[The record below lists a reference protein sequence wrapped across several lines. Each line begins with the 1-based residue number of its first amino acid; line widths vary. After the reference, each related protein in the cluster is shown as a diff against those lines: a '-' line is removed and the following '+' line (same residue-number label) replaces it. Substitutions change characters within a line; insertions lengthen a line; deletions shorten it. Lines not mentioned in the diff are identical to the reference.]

1 MIVIMQVL
9 FIKSIV
15 TQASCRDQREK
26 PKRWLKNYCNGVS
39 GNFKLD
45 SGIDANI

>member
-1 MIVIMQVL
+1 MIVMMQVL
-9 FIKSIV
+9 IVKSVV

-26 PKRWLKNYCNGVS
+26 PKRNGVS
-39 GNFKLD
+39 GNSKLD